1 MTVGVACVLFLG
13 SIDLSNGSVA
23 SCSAVLV
30 TVLLPKMGVAAFPVV
45 ALYGVA
51 AGFGNGYLHTKL
63 RVPSFIA
70 TLCTQAV
77 WQSAAL
83 LISGGQPLTMIPKVW
98 PLLKWGKV
106 SFGPIP
112 LLFLISF
119 VVMLIYY
126 WIQMKTSVGR
136 SMMAIGN
143 NEKAARLI
151 GLKVAHTK
159 LIAFILSGF
168 GAALA
173 GILFAVKL
181 KSGIP
186 TVGVQYNL
194 MSIAAAVLGGVLLT
208 GGKGN
213 MLFTFIGV
221 LLITSIQNGM
231 NVIAVDG
238 FWQKIVF
245 GLIVVVA
252 IYINSDR
259 NNRRL
264 VVK

>member
-1 MTVGVACVLFLG
+1 
-13 SIDLSNGSVA
+13 
-23 SCSAVLV
+23 
-30 TVLLPKMGVAAFPVV
+30 
-45 ALYGVA
+45 
-51 AGFGNGYLHTKL
+51 
-63 RVPSFIA
+63 
-70 TLCTQAV
+70 
-77 WQSAAL
+77 
-83 LISGGQPLTMIPKVW
+83 
-98 PLLKWGKV
+98 
-106 SFGPIP
+106 
-112 LLFLISF
+112 
-119 VVMLIYY
+119 
-126 WIQMKTSVGR
+126 
-136 SMMAIGN
+136 
-143 NEKAARLI
+143 LI